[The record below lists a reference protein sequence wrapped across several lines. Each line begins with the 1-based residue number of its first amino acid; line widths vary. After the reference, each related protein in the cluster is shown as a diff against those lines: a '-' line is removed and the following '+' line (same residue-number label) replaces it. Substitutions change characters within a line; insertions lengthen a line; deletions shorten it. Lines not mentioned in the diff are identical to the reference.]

1 MYDIKYSEYDVINI
15 VVAMTYKH
23 WFDVIYSACG
33 VVQAVGVISYI
44 HRVWYHQSSGSDYT
58 DSVGVMSDTVVVLS
72 LLYHMRCHI
81 C

>member
-23 WFDVIYSACG
+23 WFDVIKSGCDVIYSACG

-44 HRVWYHQSSGSDYT
+44 HRV
-58 DSVGVMSDTVVVLS
+58 
-72 LLYHMRCHI
+72 
-81 C
+81 